1 MVSDEVFIAPE
12 QAITGTLVWYYFV
25 CKREVW
31 LMSHGITP
39 DEDFSSLEIGR
50 AIHEIHYERMLKEVS
65 LEGIKLDLL
74 KRGEMVVC
82 EVKTSSKFLQ
92 AAKFQLLYYLYRLGE
107 MGLKMRGEIRIPRE
121 KRKMK
126 VYLNE
131 ENRNALLK
139 ALKEIKE
146 IVNSEKPPAPEK
158 NPFCRRCAYREFCWV

>member
-1 MVSDEVFIAPE
+1 MVNDEIFITQE

-39 DEDFSSLEIGR
+39 DEDFYLLEIGR
-50 AIHEIHYERMLKEVS
+50 TIHEISYERARKEVS
-65 LEGIKLDLL
+65 FEGIKLDLL
-74 KRGEMVVC
+74 KRREMIVC
-82 EVKTSSKFLQ
+82 EIKTSSKFLQ

-121 KRKMK
+121 RRKIR

-131 ENRNALLK
+131 ENRNALLR